1 MAYHGQWEACLEFLA
16 NELKNQ
22 TTIRD
27 YITGEHSIKL
37 LLAAY
42 LNILDLFIV
51 HTEKEANKG
60 FADIYLE
67 PFWEKNKEIRYGYL
81 IELKYIPRSEKISK
95 DLLSQKQ
102 EEAKKQLKI
111 YMKDEKIKKKFAVR
125 KEGKLKAIYLIW
137 HGWELIET
145 GEL

>member
-1 MAYHGQWEACLEFLA
+1 M
-16 NELKNQ
+16 
-22 TTIRD
+22 
-27 YITGEHSIKL
+27 

-42 LNILDLFIV
+42 LNILDIFIV

-67 PFWEKNKEIRYGYL
+67 PFWEKDEKICYGYL
-81 IELKYIPRSEKISK
+81 IELKYIPRSEEITS
-95 DLLSQKQ
+95 DLVSMRC

-111 YMKDEKIKKKFAVR
+111 YMEDEKIKKKFAVR
-125 KEGKLKAIYLIW
+125 KEGKLKAIYLLW

-145 GEL
+145 GCWQC